1 MFGIGTGELLVI
13 LVVALII
20 IGPNKLPEIARVLGK
35 GLAEF
40 RRAADDLKD
49 SVTKEMHTEE
59 EKRKLIDIQSS
70 QVVKEPDTQQVN
82 KAEVNKTE
90 ANKAEVNKAEVNKTE
105 ANKTEANKA
114 EVNKAEVN
122 KAEAQIQVEASEP
135 ADDPSEPA
143 ANPIKGKGDIA
154 KGC

>member
-114 EVNKAEVN
+114 EVNKAE
-122 KAEAQIQVEASEP
+122 AQIQVEASEP

>member
-20 IGPNKLPEIARVLGK
+20 IGPNKLPEIAKVLGK

-70 QVVKEPDTQQVN
+70 QVVKEPDSQQ
-82 KAEVNKTE
+82 
-90 ANKAEVNKAEVNKTE
+90 ANKAEVNKAE

-114 EVNKAEVN
+114 E
-122 KAEAQIQVEASEP
+122 AQIQVAASEP

-143 ANPIKGKGDIA
+143 ANPIEGKGDIA